1 MADLTPLVVKKLLF
15 LNAWSVTSGIFN
27 QGKTTAMKMIDNK
40 NSKALKVYE
49 IFNSMEGT
57 PEAVTEAG
65 LKMFTLSYGEYFHLN

>member
-1 MADLTPLVVKKLLF
+1 
-15 LNAWSVTSGIFN
+15 
-27 QGKTTAMKMIDNK
+27 MKMIDNK